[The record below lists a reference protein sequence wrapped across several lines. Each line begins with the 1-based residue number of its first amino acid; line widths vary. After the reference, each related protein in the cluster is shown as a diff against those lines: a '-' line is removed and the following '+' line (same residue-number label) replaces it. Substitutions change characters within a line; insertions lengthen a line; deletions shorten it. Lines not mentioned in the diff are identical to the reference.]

1 MLSDR
6 QRKTT
11 NVQKQKYRGEYM
23 CVRDGKSVKEVF
35 RKRGKG
41 KRRNRSRIK
50 KMTCTEREI
59 ESKRQKS
66 KGD

>member
-23 CVRDGKSVKEVF
+23 CVGDGKKYP
-35 RKRGKG
+35 
-41 KRRNRSRIK
+41 
-50 KMTCTEREI
+50 EREEKEREEI
-59 ESKRQKS
+59 EAE
-66 KGD
+66 